1 MKLGLWS
8 IQIRLTLPAASEG
21 ILSIS
26 TRTSGLQ
33 RLRQSVPTPPVGPPG
48 PRARA
53 PRPAR
58 ALIARH
64 SAQSRCCLAI
74 IDIRSKDALFT
85 KTRELPKG
93 PGVEIGNVVKDAN
106 WGRVVLALTPV
117 FRE

>member
-33 RLRQSVPTPPVGPPG
+33 RLQQSVPTPPPVGSPG
-48 PRARA
+48 PLATR

-58 ALIARH
+58 ARGDAGARLPE
-64 SAQSRCCLAI
+64 LAPSHAAFH
-74 IDIRSKDALFT
+74 DRHRFRRQL
-85 KTRELPKG
+85 RE
-93 PGVEIGNVVKDAN
+93 ETQIFD
-106 WGRVVLALTPV
+106 
-117 FRE
+117 